1 MDGDASMRDWYLR
14 YYAAVAS
21 SRANSLYCE
30 RLFGRDMSQH
40 GFAEVEHLDRMVDAA
55 RLGEGQQALDMGC
68 GSGGIAAYFSEKSGA
83 HFTGIDFIP
92 EAIRQAAACAA
103 GREQHLRFLV
113 ADIAN
118 LPFAPASFDV
128 LTSVDSLYFTSPLE
142 TVGQMKILLKPGG
155 RMVFFYSEGWEPWT
169 PLEKFDF
176 GALPAECTPLGLA
189 LRAHGLNFQTWDYT
203 SSDYEHAQRKKA
215 ISEELKADFEFED
228 NLFLYENHH
237 DEACG
242 IMQAIEACAHVRYLY
257 LASAD

>member
-92 EAIRQAAACAA
+92 EAIR
-103 GREQHLRFLV
+103 LRRWQR
-113 ADIAN
+113 A
-118 LPFAPASFDV
+118 APA
-128 LTSVDSLYFTSPLE
+128 LPR
-142 TVGQMKILLKPGG
+142 G
-155 RMVFFYSEGWEPWT
+155 RYRQP
-169 PLEKFDF
+169 
-176 GALPAECTPLGLA
+176 A
-189 LRAHGLNFQTWDYT
+189 LRPRQF
-203 SSDYEHAQRKKA
+203 
-215 ISEELKADFEFED
+215 
-228 NLFLYENHH
+228 
-237 DEACG
+237 
-242 IMQAIEACAHVRYLY
+242 
-257 LASAD
+257 